1 MVLSYAAVGGNIILA
16 IFTEKVKPRFIAFL
30 PAFAWLIFVVILL
43 VMPSED
49 IPQASIFDAIYFD
62 KWVHAGLF
70 GMLMLLWSFP
80 FFRAGSNSLKPF
92 TAILVLVIG
101 FGVMMEFVQR
111 AVGRD
116 YDVNDMI
123 ADSVGAVAVWI
134 WLVRK
139 IQARKQKQV

>member
-1 MVLSYAAVGGNIILA
+1 M
-16 IFTEKVKPRFIAFL
+16 KPRIISFL
-30 PAFAWLIFVVILL
+30 PAVAWLIFVVVLL

-70 GMLMLLWSFP
+70 GMLVLLWSFP
-80 FFRAGSNSLKPF
+80 FLRAGVISLKPF
-92 TAILVLVIG
+92 TAILILAIA

-123 ADSVGAVAVWI
+123 ADGFGALIAWV
-134 WLVRK
+134 WLVRR
-139 IQARKQKQV
+139 IQVKKQKQA